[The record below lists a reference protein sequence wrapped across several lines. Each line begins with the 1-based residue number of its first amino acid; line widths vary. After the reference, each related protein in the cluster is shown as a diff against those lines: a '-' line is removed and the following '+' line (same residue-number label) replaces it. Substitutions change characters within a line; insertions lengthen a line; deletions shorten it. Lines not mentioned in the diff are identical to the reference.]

1 MEVMMGMSRMVAPL
15 QLVAVSVLV
24 ALALLTR
31 GVFANS
37 FLAANGYNEGW
48 IPGHATWYGD
58 PHGEGSNGTTAV
70 LWRHYGFHTYI
81 FHLGRN
87 LHGLLEN

>member
-15 QLVAVSVLV
+15 QQLLAVSVLV

-31 GVFANS
+31 GVFADS

-58 PHGEGSNGTTAV
+58 PHGEGSNGTTTV
-70 LWRHYGFHTYI
+70 LLCRH
-81 FHLGRN
+81 
-87 LHGLLEN
+87 